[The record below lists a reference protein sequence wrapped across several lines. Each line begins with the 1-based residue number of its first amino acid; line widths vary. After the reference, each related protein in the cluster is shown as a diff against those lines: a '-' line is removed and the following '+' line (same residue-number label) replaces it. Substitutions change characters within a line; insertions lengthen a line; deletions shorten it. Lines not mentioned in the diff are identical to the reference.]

1 MIRFGPSGIPLS
13 CKGRTQKDGLDD
25 VHTLGLN
32 SMEIQFVR
40 VNTFPRFVTDEE
52 VGLHPRE
59 ITDEYI
65 VDVVRKDGKKKG
77 SVLADKTL
85 ALQKGDEVVVL
96 VSGVA
101 KDYAEL
107 KEIGD
112 LARDLDIQLSIHS
125 PYYMDLVGT
134 PEMVIKSMENLR
146 LTGLLARD
154 LGCEVIVTHLGMYSQ
169 YSKEEALEAMMVRMK
184 EIKDLFKLYRIT
196 AKLGIEVSGKQAVI
210 GTMEEIGKI
219 SKKYSGIIPVIN
231 FAHLHARTS
240 GLLKKKE
247 DFQKVFDEAKEMC
260 GDNIFYTHF
269 SGVEHEGG
277 NEKRYTPIKKGDLK
291 FEPLA
296 ECILDND
303 FEITI
308 ISGSPL
314 LEHDAMYMKVI
325 LERVQLKREIK
336 VTKLEKAAVK
346 EKDEKVKRP
355 PEKVPVKAKKPV
367 KAKVVKGK
375 PKPKP
380 KAAPKKPVK
389 AKVVKGKPKPKPKA
403 APKTPVK
410 AKPKPKPKTPAK
422 KPVKTKPK
430 PKAKPKKAAKKR

>member
-13 CKGRTQKDGLDD
+13 CKGRTQKDGLED

-32 SMEIQFVR
+32 AMEIQFVR

-52 VGLHPRE
+52 IGKHPRE
-59 ITDEYI
+59 IVEEYI
-65 VDVVRKDGKKKG
+65 VDVQHKDGKKMS
-77 SVLADKTL
+77 SVLADKNL
-85 ALQKGDEVVVL
+85 VLEKGDQLTVL

-101 KDYAEL
+101 KDYPEL
-107 KEIGD
+107 KEIGE

-125 PYYMDLVGT
+125 PYYMDLLGT
-134 PEMVIKSMENLR
+134 PDMVAKSMENIR

-154 LGCEVIVTHLGMYSQ
+154 LGCDFIVTHLGMYSQ
-169 YSKEEALEAMMVRMK
+169 FTKEEALETMMVRMK
-184 EIKDLFKLYRIT
+184 DLKEMFKALRINS
-196 AKLGIEVSGKQAVI
+196 KLGIEVAGKQAI
-210 GTMEEIGKI
+210 FGTMEEIAKLA
-219 SKKYSGIIPVIN
+219 KKYSGIIPVIN

-247 DFQKVFDEAKEMC
+247 DFQKVFDEAREMS
-260 GDNIFYTHF
+260 GDTVFYTHF

-296 ECILDND
+296 ECVLDND
-303 FEITI
+303 FEITV

-336 VTKLEKAAVK
+336 VTKLEKAAV
-346 EKDEKVKRP
+346 EKKPEKAKKP
-355 PEKVPVKAKKPV
+355 PEKPKKPEKPAVKGKKPAKAKAPVKPKKPPVKAKKPV
-367 KAKVVKGK
+367 KKPMPKTKPAKPKKAPK

-380 KAAPKKPVK
+380 KAS
-389 AKVVKGKPKPKPKA
+389 KPKPKPK
-403 APKTPVK
+403 K
-410 AKPKPKPKTPAK
+410 PAK
-422 KPVKTKPK
+422 K
-430 PKAKPKKAAKKR
+430 R